1 MARIWDPLFW
11 GGGSNHR
18 CHLRGLPVEEV
29 LAPSLHSAG
38 WGLWSWT
45 TSRLTREKGSERTGR
60 AAGGCKLLCTC
71 RPTLSSELNPIE
83 EAFSK
88 MKGILSARSGARSW
102 EVLIAA
108 LGRALDEITPGMLG
122 GFSSTADSES
132 MGSTVVI
139 SAIGVLEC
147 STRTAQPYSGEPI
160 RLWILGLIALILG

>member
-1 MARIWDPLFW
+1 MKA
-11 GGGSNHR
+11 SS
-18 CHLRGLPVEEV
+18 LR
-29 LAPSLHSAG
+29 
-38 WGLWSWT
+38 
-45 TSRLTREKGSERTGR
+45 
-60 AAGGCKLLCTC
+60 
-71 RPTLSSELNPIE
+71 
-83 EAFSK
+83 EAEP
-88 MKGILSARSGARSW
+88 RSW

>member
-1 MARIWDPLFW
+1 MEGATTAAIFEAYPSKKCSPRAYTARA
-11 GGGSNHR
+11 GGCGHGQLHGSQGR
-18 CHLRGLPVEEV
+18 KAQRELVEQQ
-29 LAPSLHSAG
+29 
-38 WGLWSWT
+38 
-45 TSRLTREKGSERTGR
+45 
-60 AAGGCKLLCTC
+60 GCKLLCTC

-108 LGRALDEITPGMLG
+108 LGRALDEITPGRLG